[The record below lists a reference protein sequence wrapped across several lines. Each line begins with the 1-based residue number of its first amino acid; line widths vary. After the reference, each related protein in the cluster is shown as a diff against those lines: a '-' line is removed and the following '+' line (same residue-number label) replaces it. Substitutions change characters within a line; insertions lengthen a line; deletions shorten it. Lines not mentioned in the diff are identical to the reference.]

1 MAASVNGD
9 ARRPRILLVAAV
21 IAVAVALWWPLTQV
35 YWFHSHEMQDY
46 VSRTVEYRDA
56 LARGDLYPRWAPSF
70 YGGYGSPFFS
80 FYPPVVYWLAGALAL
95 ATDSLTVALKLV
107 LLLASI
113 GAGLGTFL
121 LVQHETRRDD
131 AAAIAACLYLAAPYR
146 LADVSWRGDIAET
159 LALGLLPLALWSYR
173 RIAFAEHAEQLAPR
187 SLLAMLLHATLICTH
202 TISGL
207 WGTGFIAV
215 LGLLSV
221 TQLWKRRSP
230 GRSAAVAITF
240 GCALLTSTFYTLP
253 ALYEKPLVRTETMI
267 HHTAAPLNNLLR
279 PIALWDEGPMH
290 AAPLIALATAAI
302 LLALLGTR
310 LRGLRAPLAVLW
322 WLAGS
327 LALVTLTLT
336 WSEKIWHAR
345 VLPFGDFIQFPWRL
359 LGPAALGAAVSFG
372 AAFALLVPRRSGFA
386 WLAAPLAAGA
396 LAWAWP
402 EAAVTAMP
410 VDKVALTAERLRN
423 EWVRGTAMDEYLPR
437 AVTEVTRKVSK
448 TVAQS
453 QGELGVVDAT
463 SDGTDHT
470 LVASALSP
478 GALDLELHAY
488 PGWRV
493 ETLRGPTPV
502 TLDTNEHG
510 FVRLHFHER
519 GDYHLHVALGAT
531 PARQLAW
538 FLSLLGLLS
547 AWPCVSRVARRITV
561 PRHRERSA
569 SHEGAVPA

>member
-1 MAASVNGD
+1 
-9 ARRPRILLVAAV
+9 LLVAAV
-21 IAVAVALWWPLTQV
+21 VSVAVALWWPLTQV
-35 YWFHSHEMQDY
+35 YWFNSHEMQDY

-70 YGGYGSPFFS
+70 YGGYGSPFFN
-80 FYPPVVYWLAGALAL
+80 FYPPVVYWLAGAIAL
-95 ATDSLTVALKLV
+95 VTDSLTVALKLV
-107 LLLASI
+107 LLLASL

-187 SLLAMLLHATLICTH
+187 ALLATLLQATLICTH

-221 TQLWKRRSP
+221 AQLWKRRSID
-230 GRSAAVAITF
+230 RSAALAITF
-240 GCALLTSTFYTLP
+240 GCALLTSAFYTLP
-253 ALYEKPLVRTETMI
+253 ALYEKSFVRTETMVQ
-267 HHTAAPLNNLLR
+267 HLAAPLNNLLR
-279 PIALWDEGPMH
+279 PSALWATGPMH
-290 AAPLIALATAAI
+290 AAPLTALAVAAV
-302 LLALLGTR
+302 LLALMITPLRR
-310 LRGLRAPLAVLW
+310 LRALLW

-327 LALVTLTLT
+327 LALIALTLT
-336 WSEKIWHAR
+336 WSEKVWHAR

-359 LGPAALGAAVSFG
+359 LGPASLGGAVSFG
-372 AAFALLVPRRSGFA
+372 VAFALIVPRRSGLA

-402 EAAVTAMP
+402 QAAVTAMP
-410 VDKVALTAERLRN
+410 VEKVALTADRLRS

-437 AVTEVTRKVSK
+437 VVTDVTRKVAN
-448 TVAQS
+448 TVARG
-453 QGELGVVDAT
+453 QGELRVDHAA
-463 SDGTDHT
+463 SDGTDHV
-470 LVASALSP
+470 LVATALSP
-478 GALDLELHAY
+478 GSLELDLHAF
-488 PGWRV
+488 PGWRA
-493 ETLRGPTPV
+493 ETLQGPAPV
-502 TLDTNEHG
+502 TLDTTGHG

-519 GDYHLHVALGAT
+519 GDYRVHVMLGAT
-531 PARQLAW
+531 PARRLAW
-538 FLSLLGLLS
+538 ALSLLGLLG
-547 AWPCVSRVARRITV
+547 AWPCVSLVARRITA
-561 PRHRERSA
+561 PRHRERPA